1 VTRVL
6 AIDPG
11 LAGAACVLE
20 QIGGAVVL
28 VSAIDLPIVGERAKR
43 RLDAVTFAGWL
54 NSHAPTHAF
63 IENARAMPRQGVTSM
78 FRYGR
83 VAGAIEG
90 VVAAQLI
97 PLTLVEPATWKRH
110 LRLNSSKEG
119 CRARALQLLPS
130 AAGELQRVRD
140 HHRAEAILLGFYG
153 LERGIAA

>member
-1 VTRVL
+1 MKIA

-11 LAGAACVLE
+11 LTGAAVVLE
-20 QIGGAVVL
+20 QIGGAVTL
-28 VSAIDLPIVGERAKR
+28 ISAIDLPIAGEGAKR
-43 RLDAVTFAGWL
+43 RLDAVTFAHWL
-54 NSHAPTHAF
+54 NKHAPTHAF

-97 PLTLVEPATWKRH
+97 PLTLVEPTTWKRH
-110 LRLNSSKEG
+110 LRLNSNKED
-119 CRARALQLLPS
+119 CRARALQLLPN
-130 AAGELQRVRD
+130 AAGELQRVKD

-153 LERGIAA
+153 LEKGIAA

>member
-1 VTRVL
+1 
-6 AIDPG
+6 
-11 LAGAACVLE
+11 
-20 QIGGAVVL
+20 
-28 VSAIDLPIVGERAKR
+28 
-43 RLDAVTFAGWL
+43 
-54 NSHAPTHAF
+54 
-63 IENARAMPRQGVTSM
+63 M

-110 LRLNSSKEG
+110 LRLNSSKED

-130 AAGELQRVRD
+130 AAGELQRIKD

-153 LERGIAA
+153 LEKGIAA

>member
-1 VTRVL
+1 MKIA

-11 LAGAACVLE
+11 LTGAACILE
-20 QIGGAVVL
+20 QINGAVTLISV
-28 VSAIDLPIVGERAKR
+28 IDLPTAGEGAKR
-43 RLDAVTFAGWL
+43 RLDAVTFASWL
-54 NSHAPTHAF
+54 NSYGPTHVF

-83 VAGAIEG
+83 VVGAVEG

-97 PLTLVEPATWKRH
+97 PLSLIEPATWKRH
-110 LRLNSSKEG
+110 LRLNSNKED

-130 AAGELQRVRD
+130 AASELQRVKD

-153 LERGIAA
+153 LERGVAA

>member
-1 VTRVL
+1 MKIT

-11 LAGAACVLE
+11 LSGAACVLE
-20 QIGGAVVL
+20 QIGGAVVP
-28 VSAIDLPIVGERAKR
+28 VSIIDLPIVGEGAKR
-43 RLDAVTFAGWL
+43 RLDAVTFASWL
-54 NSHAPTHAF
+54 NSHRPTHAF

-97 PLTLVEPATWKRH
+97 PFTLVEPAVWKRA
-110 LRLNSSKEG
+110 LRLNSSKENS
-119 CRARALQLLPS
+119 RARAVQLLPS

-140 HHRAEAILLGFYG
+140 HNRGEAVLLAFYG
-153 LERGIAA
+153 FERGITA

>member
-1 VTRVL
+1 MKIA

-11 LAGAACVLE
+11 LTGAACILE
-20 QIGGAVVL
+20 QINGAVTMISV
-28 VSAIDLPIVGERAKR
+28 IDLPTAGEGAKR
-43 RLDAVTFAGWL
+43 RLDAVTFASWL
-54 NSHAPTHAF
+54 NSYGPTHVF

-83 VAGAIEG
+83 VAGAVEG

-97 PLTLVEPATWKRH
+97 PLSLIEPATWKRH
-110 LRLNSSKEG
+110 LRLNSNKED

-130 AAGELQRVRD
+130 AASELQRVKD

-153 LERGIAA
+153 LERGVAA

>member
-1 VTRVL
+1 MKIA

-11 LAGAACVLE
+11 LNGAACILE
-20 QIGGAVVL
+20 QIGGAVTL
-28 VSAIDLPIVGERAKR
+28 ISAIDLPIAGEGAKR
-43 RLDAVTFAGWL
+43 RLVAVTFASWL
-54 NSHAPTHAF
+54 SSYGPTHAF

-83 VAGAIEG
+83 VAGAVEG

-110 LRLNSSKEG
+110 LRLNSSKED

-130 AAGELQRVRD
+130 AAGELQRMKD

-153 LERGIAA
+153 LEKGIAA